1 MKLLKVQWVDVLVT
15 LLLGFLRRPT
25 LTSKLRMSRYILIS
39 EEILARRRVI
49 MCVRVQCLHENP
61 TLESQ
66 QGPTWS
72 STLQNKWLQL
82 EEVKPTQI
90 VEQVICNNYIRAL
103 LVKIEQQIRHTD
115 VKSVDVLVTISG
127 IGPSSD

>member
-1 MKLLKVQWVDVLVT
+1 MK
-15 LLLGFLRRPT
+15 
-25 LTSKLRMSRYILIS
+25 I
-39 EEILARRRVI
+39 
-49 MCVRVQCLHENP
+49 
-61 TLESQ
+61 Q